1 MSEVIVRDGKTGNA
15 IVSSTG
21 TPVDSILAAI
31 ESTGT
36 VEGALRLDPEL
47 TPDAVAAALRF
58 ARVAVGRE
66 VRYVPDPNLG
76 VSTLREISLHPY
88 RAGHRG
94 ESVTVDAGTYEQM
107 LARLEFLERNAE
119 PEIEFGMGG
128 GRSGGA
134 AELSIEDS
142 IRSADA
148 RSEEL
153 RYELDLV
160 ESIRDGLQDVLD
172 GNVIPHEEV
181 VARLR
186 ARFPG

>member
-1 MSEVIVRDGKTGNA
+1 MSEVIVRDGETGQA

-21 TPVDSILAAI
+21 TPVDTILAAI

-36 VEGALRLDPEL
+36 VGGALRLHPALSAE
-47 TPDAVAAALRF
+47 AVAAALRF

-66 VRYVPDPNLG
+66 IRYMPDPNLG
-76 VSTLREISLHPY
+76 NMQVREISLHPY
-88 RAGHRG
+88 QAGRRG
-94 ESVTVDAGTYEQM
+94 ESVSVDAGTYEQM

-119 PEIEFGMGG
+119 PEIELGMGG
-128 GRSGGA
+128 I
-134 AELSIEDS
+134 AEPSIEDS

-148 RSEEL
+148 RSERL
-153 RYELDLV
+153 RYELGLV
-160 ESIRDGLQDVLD
+160 ESIRGGLQDVLD